1 VTFPSGSRVRLKKD
15 PASIGVCTGKTQA
28 SGKRLRL
35 QIQFPD
41 RAEWQPEYEL
51 ELVDNDND
59 DVFGLLE
66 NGRFGRADDL
76 RRSLTFVHLSGRL
89 ANLVYSMGV
98 TNSDFFAFQYKPVL
112 NLLESPSNGLLIA
125 DEVGL
130 GKTIEAGL
138 IWTELR
144 ARYDARRLVVICP
157 AMLREK
163 WQEELDNR
171 FGVDAS
177 ILDARELTK
186 ELQRGPHEV
195 PDGKAF
201 ICSIQGARPPR
212 DWTPG
217 AEPMSPTA
225 ELASLLLE
233 NAELEP
239 LIDLV
244 VIDEAHYLR
253 NPGTQTA
260 RLGRLLRDATEHL
273 VLLTATPIN
282 LRSDDLFHLLN
293 LVDPDSFD
301 NRHIFPEVLAANAPL
316 IEATRLVKDRQS
328 SPESIRAKLKEAL
341 QHSLLRNS
349 KQLRDVCDNED
360 LFSSFDD
367 SNTRISLANRLDR
380 VNLMRHAI
388 SRTRKRDVTEW
399 QVIRD
404 SRTQFIPLPEG
415 SLEHQLYE
423 AVTSAVRQYAE
434 TKDLSDGFLLA
445 SPQRQVSSCMY
456 AAVKSWSNKIY
467 DPDPAILFEDLGDEE
482 IEKTQDQVTEH
493 QAPLISHL
501 ARTILPSV
509 DLEALRSGDSK
520 YRELLKVL
528 REQLTKFPEEKIILF
543 SYFRGTL
550 NYLQERLEEDGISCE
565 LLMGGLK
572 ESKQA
577 IINRFRTDPK
587 KRILLSSEVASEG
600 VDLQFS
606 RLLINYDLPWNPMKI
621 EQRIGRIDRL
631 GQKEEKILIWN
642 ILFEGTIDSR
652 IYERLMV
659 RIGVFEHAL
668 GGLEAILG
676 SEIRR
681 LTADLLSKRLTPTQ
695 EEDRIHKTALALEQN
710 RQNEDDLEK
719 EASKLLAHSDFI
731 LEKVKM
737 ADEFNKRITAADLVS
752 YVRDYFEKFHTGY
765 RFYQIDPPEALIY
778 EIKLPVELAANL
790 RKFVR
795 ENNSPGATTL
805 DQGGAVRCQFSN
817 KVGRFSGKHEQIGQ
831 FHPFI
836 RLISQELREKD
847 EGFYPLI
854 AAEIGN
860 SANSEVNIYAFALS
874 RWHFNGL
881 RQVEELRAQALNL
894 STGGL
899 VDLDRSW
906 ELVNEARLNGTDWI
920 SVKDETRTER
930 LETAFANCIDS
941 LTDQFEKHR
950 NDRESENR
958 DRSDFQISAAERNRD
973 RHLASLEELAE
984 RYRATGSRMLPAQL
998 GKIEKLKTNFSV
1010 RVEELKRK
1018 TVLTSRNEDICCGV
1032 IKVYV

>member
-1 VTFPSGSRVRLKKD
+1 VSYLSGTRVRLKKD
-15 PASIGVCTGKTQA
+15 PGRIGVTTGKTRPL
-28 SGKRLRL
+28 GKRLIL
-35 QIQFPD
+35 QVQFPD

-51 ELVDNDND
+51 ESVDNDNA
-59 DVFGLLE
+59 DVFELLRKR
-66 NGRFGRADDL
+66 RFGRADDL
-76 RRSLTFVHLSGRL
+76 RRSLTFVHLSGRV

-98 TNSDFFAFQYKPVL
+98 TNSDFYAFQYKPVL
-112 NLLESPSNGLLIA
+112 NVLDSPSNGLLIA

-163 WQEELDNR
+163 WQDELANR
-171 FGVDAS
+171 FGVEAI
-177 ILDARELTK
+177 ILDARGLTRELK
-186 ELQRGPHEV
+186 RARHQV

-201 ICSIQGARPPR
+201 ICSLQGARPPR
-212 DWTPG
+212 GWNPG
-217 AEPMSPTA
+217 VEPAGPTA
-225 ELASLLLE
+225 ELAALLQE

-244 VIDEAHYLR
+244 VIDEAHYMR

-260 RLGRLLRDATEHL
+260 KLGRLLRDVTEHL

-282 LRSDDLFHLLN
+282 LSSDDLFHLLN
-293 LVDPDSFD
+293 LVDPDSFND
-301 NRHIFPEVLAANAPL
+301 RRIFPEVLAANAPL
-316 IEATRLVKDRQS
+316 IEATRLARDNDS
-328 SPESIRAKLKEAL
+328 SAESIRAKLEEAL
-341 QHSLLRNS
+341 QHDLLRTNI
-349 KQLRDVCDNED
+349 QLRDIYDDDD
-360 LFSSFDD
+360 LFSSFGN
-367 SNTRISLANRLDR
+367 SGTRVNLANRIDR

-415 SLEHQLYE
+415 SPEYRLYE
-423 AVTSAVRQYAE
+423 AVTSAVREYAE
-434 TKDLSDGFLLA
+434 KKDTNDGFLLA

-456 AAVKSWSNKIY
+456 AAAKSWANKVY
-467 DPDPAILFEDLGDEE
+467 DHGIAYEDVGTDANEDALDQAVDE
-482 IEKTQDQVTEH
+482 

-509 DLEALRSGDSK
+509 DLEELRRVDSK
-520 YRELLKVL
+520 YRGLLEVL
-528 REQLTKFPEEKIILF
+528 HEYLTEFPDEKIILF

-550 NYLQERLEEDGISCE
+550 NYLQERLEKDDISCE

-572 ESKQA
+572 ESKQE
-577 IINRFRTDPK
+577 IINRFRTSPN
-587 KRILLSSEVASEG
+587 KRILLCSEVASEG

-631 GQKEEKILIWN
+631 GQKEKKIHIWN

-652 IYERLMV
+652 IYQRLMM

-681 LTADLLSKRLTPTQ
+681 LTADLLSKMLTPEQ
-695 EEDRIHKTALALEQN
+695 EEKRIQKTALALEQN

-719 EASKLLAHSDFI
+719 EAVKLLAHSDFI

-737 ADEFNKRITAADLVS
+737 ANEFNKRITATDLVS
-752 YVRDYFEKFHTGY
+752 YVRDYLQGYYKGY
-765 RFYQIDPPEALIY
+765 RFYQIDPPVELIY
-778 EIKLPVELAANL
+778 EIALPTELAARL
-790 RKFVR
+790 RDFVR
-795 ENNSPGATTL
+795 DNQIPGVTTL
-805 DQGGAVRCQFSN
+805 DQAHAVRCQFSN
-817 KVGRFSGKHEQIGQ
+817 KVGRFKEKYEQIGQ
-831 FHPFI
+831 FHPLI
-836 RLISQELREKD
+836 RLISKDLTEKN

-854 AAEIGN
+854 AAELGKATG
-860 SANSEVNIYAFALS
+860 STANLYAFALS

-881 RQVEELRAQALNL
+881 RNVEELQAQALDL
-894 STGGL
+894 RTGAL
-899 VDLDRSW
+899 IDLDQSW
-906 ELVNEARLNGTDWI
+906 ELVNRARLNGTDWI
-920 SVKDETRTER
+920 AMDDEVQKQDIEG
-930 LETAFANCIDS
+930 AFYSCMGS

-950 NDRESENR
+950 HERECENK
-958 DRSDFQISAAERNRD
+958 DRSDFQIRAAERNRD

-984 RYRATGSRMLPAQL
+984 RYRANGSRMLPAQL
-998 GKIEKLKTNFSV
+998 GKIEKLQKNFAV
-1010 RVEELKRK
+1010 RVDGLRRK
-1018 TVLTSRNEDICCGV
+1018 TTLTSRQEEICYGV
-1032 IKVYV
+1032 IKEYAA